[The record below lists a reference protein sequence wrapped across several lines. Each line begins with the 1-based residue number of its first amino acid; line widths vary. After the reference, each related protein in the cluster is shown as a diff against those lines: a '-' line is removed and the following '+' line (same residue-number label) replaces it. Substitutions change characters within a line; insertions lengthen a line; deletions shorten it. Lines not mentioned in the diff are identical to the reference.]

1 VTLRRLAVPLAV
13 PLLAVQLLAA
23 PAHAAK
29 PAEKAPAVDTFIG
42 NYLAG
47 RQAQRDGNLTAA
59 AAYFGKALKQ
69 KPETPGLLRQTFIVT
84 LIDGRM
90 AEAVELAKAY
100 LKEEPDQ
107 AIAQLT
113 VAVDH
118 MKHKRF
124 QQAETMLKGLR
135 EEGLSTF
142 TTPLLLTWARFGQ
155 NAGAKA
161 LEGLNPLAEKKG
173 VENLVEIHQALI
185 HQLTGKEDEA
195 IKLLTGV
202 VERQSPPSS
211 RVIHLLGAMLE
222 RKGDAEKAKAVYR
235 LYLNDHPTSRLMD
248 VALKRAGSG
257 KKPAIVIQTA
267 KDGAAEALYD
277 IGSSLRRQ
285 NAHETAIALI
295 RLSLYL
301 KPDFAVAR
309 YILGDILQSDN
320 RPEAAVKEFEAVA
333 ADSDYGWS
341 AQLQAA
347 ALLGDLKRTEEAVK
361 RLKALAKARPDLPD
375 AHLHMGDVFRRKEDY
390 PKAAEAYSAAIK
402 LVAKPEPHHWSLY
415 YARGIA
421 YERAKK
427 WDQSEKD
434 LLKALDLRPD
444 QPYVLN
450 YLGYTWIDQGQNL
463 DRATDMIKKAVSL
476 APNDGFIA
484 DSLGWAYYRLNDF
497 PKAVVELERAVELR
511 PQDPVI
517 NDHLGDAYWK
527 VGRKLEARFQ
537 WKRAL
542 SLKPDEDLVPK
553 ISRKLEKG
561 LDPS

>member
-1 VTLRRLAVPLAV
+1 MTLRRLAVPLAV